1 MLKLLWLDNPSRW
14 HLNTTKVSIITILV
28 ALCIAT
34 NYALA
39 SMPNVKAMDFLV
51 FVGGFCF
58 GPLVGA
64 FIGIISWVVYG
75 ALNPYGF
82 VLQVWVATIFSEA
95 IYGLIG
101 GILGRSFASID
112 FNNNHLSL
120 SVVFGT
126 VAFILTLIYDLITTV
141 VYAPMFGVPILIA
154 IIVGIPFMVL
164 HEFSNAIIFS
174 VSSVPIISRL
184 EKLLGGDRFGISKK

>member
-1 MLKLLWLDNPSRW
+1 VNAS
-14 HLNTTKVSIITILV
+14 KVSIITILV

-39 SMPNVKAMDFLV
+39 GVPNVKAMDFLV

-58 GPLVGA
+58 GPLAGA
-64 FIGIISWVVYG
+64 LIGIISWVVYG
-75 ALNPYGF
+75 VLNPYGF
-82 VLQVWVATIFSEA
+82 VLQVWLATIFSES
-95 IYGLIG
+95 IYGLFG
-101 GILGRSFASID
+101 GFLGKSFASTN
-112 FNNNHLSL
+112 FSNHHLTLSIL
-120 SVVFGT
+120 FGT

-154 IIVGIPFMVL
+154 IIVGIPFTVL
-164 HEFSNAIIFS
+164 HEFSNAIIFG
-174 VSSVPIISRL
+174 VSSVPIITRL